1 MPVLSS
7 NDMSDLA
14 SVLSAKKAK
23 KYELKK
29 AYKVKIKYTI
39 EGEDADKTDK
49 TTVIVGKMDGTW
61 VLLDEGDLPIS
72 TGF

>member
-1 MPVLSS
+1 M
-7 NDMSDLA
+7 
-14 SVLSAKKAK
+14 
-23 KYELKK
+23 LKRLRSIKLTK

>member
-1 MPVLSS
+1 MRQY
-7 NDMSDLA
+7 
-14 SVLSAKKAK
+14 SAAK
-23 KYELKK
+23 RLRSIKLTK